1 MGSCRGWG
9 ESEVPIRSPGEKQV
23 IPDKH
28 HPYVGFCKILM
39 TGCIPGDKKG
49 VVCSMASGGMHGY
62 QRRDVRYP
70 AMHSIPSAMTSTN
83 GSAPLWF
90 VGVVTG
96 TGANAAV
103 SWIFCPAITCPVVV

>member
-49 VVCSMASGGMHGY
+49 VAVQWHQVGCTGISA
-62 QRRDVRYP
+62 
-70 AMHSIPSAMTSTN
+70 AM
-83 GSAPLWF
+83 
-90 VGVVTG
+90 
-96 TGANAAV
+96 
-103 SWIFCPAITCPVVV
+103 